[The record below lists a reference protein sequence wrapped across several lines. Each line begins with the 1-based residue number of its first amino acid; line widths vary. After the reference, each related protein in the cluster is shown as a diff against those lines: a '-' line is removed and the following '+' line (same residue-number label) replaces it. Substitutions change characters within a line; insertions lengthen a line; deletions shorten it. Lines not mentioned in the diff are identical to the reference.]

1 TELLRLI
8 ETSILEQI
16 FYHEEDNKIP
26 DSRFKKIKS
35 YSPIKLFLLSLGY
48 LLFLLAVYNYFNP
61 NFIESIFKD
70 TAITKMVS
78 DIIHYSGI
86 FIIALGIFFII
97 LKSVR
102 IISAVTINTL
112 KIQNTE
118 IGIGENLNK
127 SILNRHID
135 EILY

>member
-1 TELLRLI
+1 
-8 ETSILEQI
+8 
-16 FYHEEDNKIP
+16 
-26 DSRFKKIKS
+26 
-35 YSPIKLFLLSLGY
+35 
-48 LLFLLAVYNYFNP
+48 
-61 NFIESIFKD
+61 D

-135 EILY
+135 EILYFFSIRPYNVVIIEDLDRFQETEIFTKLREVNLLLNNSEK